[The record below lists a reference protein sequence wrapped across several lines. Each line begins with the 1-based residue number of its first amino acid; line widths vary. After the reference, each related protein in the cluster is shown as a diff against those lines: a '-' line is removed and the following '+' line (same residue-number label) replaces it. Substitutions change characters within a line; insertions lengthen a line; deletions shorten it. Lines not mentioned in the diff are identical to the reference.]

1 MVITQSV
8 LMFVVMLLLATLA
21 EPLARRLFVPFSAM
35 LVLIGFVGSEL
46 VVMAG
51 YDTGLRWNSFHV
63 IVMHVLLP
71 VLIFESAF
79 NMNVSLLFRNLVPTL
94 ILAIPLM
101 LVTVLISAG
110 LMFYGFGHP
119 TGFPWIAAFI
129 CAALLSATDPVA
141 VLNLFREIG
150 APERL
155 TILVDGEGLFNDAT
169 AIVVFSLFLS
179 LALGDMQT
187 TSVAAAVLEFS
198 KVFFGGIA
206 VGLII
211 GLVGVGLFRYL
222 HSAVSRGAMSL
233 SLAYAAYLAAEL
245 SFGLSGVM
253 SVLVAGLL
261 IGREC
266 RAQYGDSNDGFVSNL
281 WEFNAWVASAIIFLL
296 VGVTVQLRMFEDMWL
311 AMLIGIGA
319 ALIARAV
326 AIYAFVPMVSLL
338 PRVDPIS
345 TKVQTVMYWG
355 GVRGAVSLALALS
368 LPLELDYW
376 YTIQSIAYGVV
387 LFTLFVQAPTMP
399 LLLHWLAIDGNTT
412 DSCEQDEE
420 TT

>member
-1 MVITQSV
+1 MLITQSV
-8 LMFVVMLLLATLA
+8 LMFMVMLLLATLA
-21 EPLARRLFVPFSAM
+21 EPVARKLSVPFSAL
-35 LVLIGFVGSEL
+35 LVLIGFAGSEL
-46 VVMAG
+46 VVMADF
-51 YDTGLRWNSFHV
+51 DTGLRWHSFHI

-79 NMNVSLLFRNLVPTL
+79 NMNAKLLFKNLVPTL

-101 LVTVLISAG
+101 LVTVLISAV

-119 TGFPWIAAFI
+119 IGFPWIAAFI

-141 VLNLFREIG
+141 VLSLFREIA

-169 AIVVFSLFLS
+169 AVVVFTLFLS
-179 LALGDMQT
+179 LALGDMHT

-206 VGLII
+206 IGFVV

-222 HSAVSRGAMSL
+222 NTAISRGAMTL
-233 SLAYAAYLAAEL
+233 SLTYAAYLAAEL
-245 SFGLSGVM
+245 PFELSGVM
-253 SVLVAGLL
+253 SVLVAGLM

-266 RAQYGDSNDGFVSNL
+266 RAQYDDSSDGFVSNL

-296 VGVTVQLRMFEDMWL
+296 VGVTVQIRMFEDMWL

-326 AIYAFVPMVSLL
+326 AIYGFVPLVGLL
-338 PRVDPIS
+338 PRVEPIN
-345 TKVQTVMYWG
+345 TKVQTAMYWG

-376 YTIQSIAYGVV
+376 YTIQSVAYGVV

-399 LLLHWLAIDGNTT
+399 LLMRWLGMDGNTKRT
-412 DSCEQDEE
+412 
-420 TT
+420 